1 MIVSIV
7 ALSITAY
14 LSFSYAEQILR
25 ERAGEQ
31 LISESTVRGNSL
43 LFLYGTRI
51 KEAQV
56 IASDPMI
63 QLLVSEINNS
73 EPPETNSLIEEKRRD
88 FLTQIQAFQELVG
101 FSIEFEDVKIIG
113 NTGTVY
119 FSLGRLGTD
128 DFSQNQLYLRG
139 LSEAFVDFE
148 PAGGDKKMIVTTPI
162 FAKDS
167 KRTSEPIGVIIAK
180 MRTADIDTIVLDRS
194 GLGETGEVYI
204 VDENHL
210 MLTESRFL
218 DDVIFRQ
225 RVDTVP
231 VEKCFDEGETVV
243 GIYPDYRG
251 VSIYGSSFC
260 ARDLGF
266 VLLAEIDEA
275 ETIQPILVLEE
286 RILQTGLLITAGMA
300 IVAFVLAR
308 SISKPL
314 LKLRNAAYDIAHGN
328 FDVRTNITTKDEIG
342 DLSSSFDFM
351 VKRLTQSLIEIKEKE
366 NVIKQ
371 QEDIL
376 LQFSDYS
383 EKYCVCMV
391 DIMNSTKITAKL
403 SDPETSEFYKIFLNS
418 TAMIVRNFG
427 GVVVK
432 NIGDALLFYF
442 AQLPSTH
449 EEIFN
454 KTLECCLK
462 LGESSDKIKEQLE
475 KANLPV
481 FDYRISATYGPVR
494 IARLSTSSVND
505 IFGTTV
511 NRCAKINR
519 AAPGNGVIVGEDFY
533 NNAKGLTDYHFKKI
547 SGEMEEEFGFTG
559 YIVTRKI
566 TEENH

>member
-1 MIVSIV
+1 MIVSV
-7 ALSITAY
+7 LALSITAY
-14 LSFSYAEQILR
+14 LSFNYAEQILR

-51 KEAQV
+51 KETQV
-56 IASDPMI
+56 LSSDPMI

-73 EPPETNSLIEEKRRD
+73 EPPQTDSLIQEKRRD

-113 NTGTVY
+113 KTGKVY

-128 DFSQNQLYLRG
+128 DFSQNQLFLRG

-180 MRTADIDTIVLDRS
+180 MRTAAIDTIVLDRS

-210 MLTESRFL
+210 MLSESRFL

-231 VEKCFDEGETVV
+231 VEKCFDNGETAV

-275 ETIQPILVLEE
+275 ETIQPILVLQE
-286 RILQTGLLITAGMA
+286 RILQTGLVITVGMA
-300 IVAFVLAR
+300 ILAFVLAR

-314 LKLRNAAYDIAHGN
+314 IKLRNAAYDIAHGN

-351 VKRLTQSLIEIKEKE
+351 VKRLTQSLIEIQEKE

-391 DIMNSTKITAKL
+391 DIMNSTKITANL
-403 SDPETSEFYKIFLNS
+403 SDSETSEFYKIFLNS
-418 TAMIVRNFG
+418 TAVLVRNFG
-427 GVVVK
+427 GIVVK

-442 AQLPSTH
+442 PHLPST
-449 EEIFN
+449 EENIFK

-462 LGESSDKIKEQLE
+462 LGESSDEIKEKME
-475 KANLPV
+475 NAKLPV

-519 AAPGNGVIVGEDFY
+519 AAPGNGVIIGEEFY
-533 NNAKGLTDYHFKKI
+533 NNAKILTDYHFKKI
-547 SGEMEEEFGFTG
+547 SKDMETEFGFTG
-559 YIVTRKI
+559 YIVSRKS
-566 TEENH
+566 TEENL

>member
-1 MIVSIV
+1 MTVSIL

-14 LSFSYAEQILR
+14 LSFSYADEILR

-51 KEAQV
+51 KETQV

-63 QLLVSEINNS
+63 QLLVDELNNS
-73 EPPETNSLIEEKRRD
+73 DPSKTDLLIEEKRRD
-88 FLTQIQAFQELVG
+88 FLTQVQAFQELVG

-113 NTGTVY
+113 KTGTVY
-119 FSLGRLGTD
+119 YSLGRLGTD
-128 DFSQNQLYLRG
+128 DFSQNQLFLRG

-180 MRTADIDTIVLDRS
+180 MRTAAIDTIVLDRS

-210 MLTESRFL
+210 MLSESRFL
-218 DDVIFRQ
+218 ENVIFRQ
-225 RVDTVP
+225 KVDTLP
-231 VEKCFDEGETVV
+231 VKKCFEEGEEVV
-243 GIYPDYRG
+243 GIYPDYRA

-266 VLLAEIDEA
+266 ILLAEIDEA
-275 ETIQPILVLEE
+275 ETVQPILVLQES
-286 RILQTGLLITAGMA
+286 ILQTGLVITAGMV

-308 SISKPL
+308 SISKPII
-314 LKLRNAAYDIAHGN
+314 KLRNAARDIAQGN
-328 FDVRTNITTKDEIG
+328 FDVRTNIATKDEIG

-351 VKRLTQSLIEIKEKE
+351 VKKLTQSLVEIKEKE

-391 DIMNSTKITAKL
+391 DIMNSTKITANL
-403 SDPETSEFYKIFLNS
+403 SDSETSEFYKIFLNS
-418 TAMIVRNFG
+418 TAVIVRNFG
-427 GVVVK
+427 GIVVK

-449 EEIFN
+449 EEIFK

-462 LGESSDKIKEQLE
+462 LGESSDIIKEKLE
-475 KANLPV
+475 KEKLPV

-519 AAPGNGVIVGEDFY
+519 AAPGNGIIIGEEFY
-533 NNAKGLTDYHFKKI
+533 KNAKNLTDYHFKKI
-547 SGEMEEEFGFTG
+547 SEEMATEFGFTG
-559 YIVTRKI
+559 YIVSRKS
-566 TEENH
+566 TEENP